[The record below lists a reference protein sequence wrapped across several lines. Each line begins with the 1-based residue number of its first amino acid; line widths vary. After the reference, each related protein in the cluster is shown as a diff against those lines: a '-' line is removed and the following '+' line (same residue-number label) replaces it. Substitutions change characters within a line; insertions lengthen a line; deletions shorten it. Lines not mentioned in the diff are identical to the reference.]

1 MENRSFYKEY
11 NNPNSSI
18 SFVSKTRSF
27 FERHFGVAASKTSY
41 FFKRLGKG
49 FKDRFVIEE
58 EPIIEE
64 PVVVEEPIEEVQY
77 TAVDKNKELFA
88 ENVKLAHII
97 DDLIKENKSVNLE
110 EELSHL
116 KEIVNQ
122 LDTANKENNYLEL
135 GRINNKLRVLNTKVL
150 EKIEKNNT
158 KLIPVTAVTIEHTD
172 DSPFIM
178 DTKKEEKNEKTN
190 PFVMDEEK
198 NAKKEEKTTKK
209 EEKKVEISALI
220 VKEPVKVNK
229 TIEPSKIKSKLSLF
243 DRKIAALES
252 KVALSKKA
260 VKEIVGNITKIDKIL
275 NEENLDSRETRMY
288 KELRDEKIVELNEAL
303 AKRDENEKA
312 LETVKA
318 EKALYEQS
326 NIEIDVPQKNGQV
339 FRKEI
344 RVKDYLEQKEREAK
358 FEKAK
363 KEQVKRDK
371 LEKEIAA
378 LKAKLAEKEAK
389 LNAMENDND
398 TIGYNSKVETNYTPE
413 EYHELIVNMHRKSF
427 Y

>member
-1 MENRSFYKEY
+1 MENRNFYKEY
-11 NNPNSSI
+11 SNPNSSI

-64 PVVVEEPIEEVQY
+64 PVVEEPVEEVQY

-97 DDLIKENKSVNLE
+97 DDLIKENKSVDLE
-110 EELSHL
+110 EELSQL
-116 KEIVNQ
+116 KVIVNQ
-122 LDTANKENNYLEL
+122 LGTANKENNYLEL
-135 GRINNKLRVLNTKVL
+135 GRINNKLRVLNTRVL

-158 KLIPVTAVTIEHTD
+158 KLIPVTAVTIEHTN

-178 DTKKEEKNEKTN
+178 DTKKEEKDEKTN
-190 PFVMDEEK
+190 PFIKKKKK

-252 KVALSKKA
+252 KVALSEKT

-275 NEENLDSRETRMY
+275 NEENLDSREIRLY
-288 KELRDEKIVELNEAL
+288 KELRDEKIAELNKAL
-303 AKRDENEKA
+303 AKRDEATKELEK
-312 LETVKA
+312 VKV

-326 NIEIDVPQKNGQV
+326 NIEIDVPQKNGEV

-363 KEQVKRDK
+363 KEQVKREK

>member
-1 MENRSFYKEY
+1 MENRNFYKEY
-11 NNPNSSI
+11 SNPNSSI

-64 PVVVEEPIEEVQY
+64 PVVEEPVEEVQY

-97 DDLIKENKSVNLE
+97 DDLIKENKSVDLE
-110 EELSHL
+110 EELSQL
-116 KEIVNQ
+116 KVIVNQ
-122 LDTANKENNYLEL
+122 LGTANKENNYLEL
-135 GRINNKLRVLNTKVL
+135 GRINNKLRVLNTRVL

-158 KLIPVTAVTIEHTD
+158 KLIPVTAVTIEHTN

-178 DTKKEEKNEKTN
+178 DTKKEEKDEKTN
-190 PFVMDEEK
+190 PFVMNEEK

-252 KVALSKKA
+252 KVALSEKT

-275 NEENLDSRETRMY
+275 NEENLDSREIRLY
-288 KELRDEKIVELNEAL
+288 KELRDEKIAELNKAL
-303 AKRDENEKA
+303 AKRDEATKELEK
-312 LETVKA
+312 VKV

-326 NIEIDVPQKNGQV
+326 NIEIDVPQKNGEV

-363 KEQVKRDK
+363 KEQVKREK

>member
-1 MENRSFYKEY
+1 MENRNFYKEY
-11 NNPNSSI
+11 SNPNSSI

-58 EPIIEE
+58 EPIMEE
-64 PVVVEEPIEEVQY
+64 PVVEEPVEEVQY

-97 DDLIKENKSVNLE
+97 DDLIKENKSVDLE

-116 KEIVNQ
+116 KEIVDQ
-122 LDTANKENNYLEL
+122 LNTANKENNYLEL
-135 GRINNKLRVLNTKVL
+135 GRINNKLRVLNTRVL

-158 KLIPVTAVTIEHTD
+158 KLIPVTAVTIEHTE

-178 DTKKEEKNEKTN
+178 DTKKEEKDEKTN
-190 PFVMDEEK
+190 PFVMNEEK

-252 KVALSKKA
+252 KVALSKKP
-260 VKEIVGNITKIDKIL
+260 VKEIVGIIAKIDKIL
-275 NEENLDSRETRMY
+275 NEENLDSREIRLY
-288 KELRDEKIVELNEAL
+288 KELRDERIAELNKAL
-303 AKRDENEKA
+303 AKRDEATKELEK
-312 LETVKA
+312 VKV

-326 NIEIDVPQKNGQV
+326 NIEIDVPQKNGEV

-363 KEQVKRDK
+363 KEQVKREK
-371 LEKEIAA
+371 IEKEIAA

>member
-1 MENRSFYKEY
+1 MENRNFYKEY
-11 NNPNSSI
+11 SNPNSSI

-58 EPIIEE
+58 EPVVEE
-64 PVVVEEPIEEVQY
+64 PVVEEPVEEVQY
-77 TAVDKNKELFA
+77 TTVDKNKELFA

-97 DDLIKENKSVNLE
+97 DDLIKENKSVDLE

-116 KEIVNQ
+116 KVIVNQ
-122 LDTANKENNYLEL
+122 LNNANKENNYLEL
-135 GRINNKLRVLNTKVL
+135 GRINNKLRVLNTRVL

-178 DTKKEEKNEKTN
+178 DTKKEEKEEKTN

-229 TIEPSKIKSKLSLF
+229 TIELSKIKSKLSLF

-252 KVALSKKA
+252 KVALSKKP
-260 VKEIVGNITKIDKIL
+260 VKEIVGHITKIDKIL
-275 NEENLDSRETRMY
+275 NEENLDSREIRLY
-288 KELRDEKIVELNEAL
+288 KELRDDRIAELNKAL
-303 AKRDENEKA
+303 AKRDEAIKELEK
-312 LETVKA
+312 VKV

-326 NIEIDVPQKNGQV
+326 NIVIDVPQKNGKV

-344 RVKDYLEQKEREAK
+344 RVKDYLEQKEREAE

-363 KEQVKRDK
+363 KEQVKREK

-413 EYHELIVNMHRKSF
+413 EYHELIVNMHRESF

>member
-1 MENRSFYKEY
+1 MENRNFYKEY
-11 NNPNSSI
+11 SNPNSSI

-58 EPIIEE
+58 EPIMEE
-64 PVVVEEPIEEVQY
+64 PVVEEPVEEVQY

-97 DDLIKENKSVNLE
+97 DDLIKENKSVDLE

-122 LDTANKENNYLEL
+122 LGTANKENNYLEL

-158 KLIPVTAVTIEHTD
+158 KLIPVTAVTIENTEA
-172 DSPFIM
+172 SPFVM
-178 DTKKEEKNEKTN
+178 DTKKEENEEKTN
-190 PFVMDEEK
+190 PFVMNEEK
-198 NAKKEEKTTKK
+198 NTKKEEKTTKK
-209 EEKKVEISALI
+209 EENKVEVKALI

-252 KVALSKKA
+252 KVALSQKP
-260 VKEIVGNITKIDKIL
+260 VKEIVGHITKIDKIL
-275 NEENLDSRETRMY
+275 NEENLDSREIRLY
-288 KELRDEKIVELNEAL
+288 KELRDERIAELNEAL
-303 AKRDENEKA
+303 AKRDEATKELEK
-312 LETVKA
+312 VKV

-326 NIEIDVPQKNGQV
+326 NIEIDVPQKNGEV

-363 KEQVKRDK
+363 KEQVKREK